1 MGAKTKPFYRRF
13 WFRVPSVLVV
23 LVVFGAAD
31 NFGDPSIAAPSSG
44 HRYSAALTPAKRGDK
59 GWFLERAS
67 FPDHSVGDGD
77 FVGTARLTN
86 VNKAPASASF
96 TLTVLANGQTVASLQ
111 GSANNVPA
119 GKTVTV
125 QLTSQDEYQP
135 GPYAL
140 DFRTDAS
147 YH

>member
-13 WFRVPSVLVV
+13 WFRAPSVLMVLVV
-23 LVVFGAAD
+23 LGAAD
-31 NFGDPSIAAPSSG
+31 NFGEPSTAAPSSG
-44 HRYSAALTPAKRGDK
+44 HRSSAALTPAKRADK

-77 FVGTARLTN
+77 FVGTVFLTN
-86 VNKAPASASF
+86 ANQSTVSASF

>member
-13 WFRVPSVLVV
+13 WFRVPSVLMV
-23 LVVFGAAD
+23 LFVFGAAN
-31 NFGDPSIAAPSSG
+31 NFGEPSTAAPSRG
-44 HRYSAALTPAKRGDK
+44 HRSSAALTPARRADK
-59 GWFLERAS
+59 GWLLERAN
-67 FPDHSVGDGD
+67 FPDRSVGDGD

-86 VNKAPASASF
+86 ANKSTASASF

-111 GSANNVPA
+111 GSAKNVPA

-125 QLTSQDEYQP
+125 QLTSQDEYRP

-140 DFRTDAS
+140 DFRTDVS